1 MVKAINLIETDEQI
15 KRRKKNIA
23 IANISETDEQI
34 KRRKKSMGSKN
45 HSILQYNLILQLG
58 FKYHKTFQFIPEL
71 SIDIDGFEKI
81 PDLAIYKDLEI
92 TPEAD
97 EIRVK
102 KLPLGVVEILSPTQ
116 SLTEL
121 IVKSHT
127 YFDGG
132 ISSYWLVIPT
142 LKSIYVYSAKGEHK
156 VYTNENILKDT
167 VLNIELDLSK
177 VFK

>member
-1 MVKAINLIETDEQI
+1 MVKIINIIETDEQFKRRKKNISLANTTETDEQI
-15 KRRKKNIA
+15 KRH
-23 IANISETDEQI
+23 
-34 KRRKKSMGSKN
+34 KKSMGSKN

-58 FKYHKTFQFIPEL
+58 FKYHEILKFIPEL
-71 SIDIDGFEKI
+71 SIDIGGFEKI
-81 PDLAIYKDLEI
+81 PDLSIYKNLEI

-102 KLPLGVVEILSPTQ
+102 ELPLGVIEILSPTQ

-132 ISSYWLVIPT
+132 ILSYWLVLPA
-142 LKSIYVYSAKGEHK
+142 LKSIYVYNAKGKYK
-156 VYTNENILKDT
+156 VYTYEDVLKDT
-167 VLNIELDLSK
+167 ILNIELDLEK
-177 VFK
+177 IFK